1 MTRLRWWGE
10 AATADQAAEPLVF
23 HPNDRWRVFADQC
36 ERAQNFGKHSDVNK
50 GSLNLQAPNE
60 AMPDLEDH
68 PGNQPTGAT
77 TFVPDSIALP
87 TESQSLWSAIRE
99 SLRGSHRDY
108 TKGPIGRS
116 IIMLAIPMVLEMCME
131 SIFAVVDIKWVSYL
145 GPDAMATVGLTESLL
160 TLMYAI
166 AIGLSIGAT
175 ATVARRIGEKN
186 PDGAARAAIQALG
199 LGLIVSTVIALIGAP
214 LAPKLLSIMG
224 ASPEVVAQGWGF
236 TAVMLAGN
244 VTIMMLFMI
253 NAIFRGAGD
262 AAIAM
267 RVLWLANAINIVL
280 GPCFIFGLGPFP
292 KLGIVGA
299 AVATNIGRG
308 AGALY
313 AFSRLIRSERFE
325 IKRHHFRLEPDIM
338 LRLVRLSATGTFQ
351 VFIGM
356 ASWIGLV
363 RTISSFGTDVVA
375 GYIVGI
381 RVILFALLPSWGMSN
396 AAATM
401 VGQALGA
408 KNPERAERAVWLA
421 GFYNM
426 IFLGGVG
433 LVFVVL
439 ARQIIGLFTTDPNVV
454 PYGVDCLRI
463 VASGF
468 LFYAWGMVITQSFNG
483 AGDTWT
489 PTIINLFVFWLWELP
504 LAYVLAIVLGFGP
517 RGVFLAITIAF
528 STLAIVSAIVFR
540 RGKWKTKAV

>member
-1 MTRLRWWGE
+1 MSEASEKSISLDSSDAMT
-10 AATADQAAEPLVF
+10 
-23 HPNDRWRVFADQC
+23 
-36 ERAQNFGKHSDVNK
+36 
-50 GSLNLQAPNE
+50 AP
-60 AMPDLEDH
+60 AMS
-68 PGNQPTGAT
+68 
-77 TFVPDSIALP
+77 F
-87 TESQSLWSAIRE
+87 WSAIRE
-99 SLRGSHRDY
+99 SLRGSRQDY
-108 TKGPIGRS
+108 TVGPIGRS
-116 IIMLAIPMVLEMCME
+116 IILLAIPMVLEMCME

-145 GPDAMATVGLTESLL
+145 GADAMATVGLTESML

-175 ATVARRIGEKN
+175 ATVARRIGEHN
-186 PDGAARAAIQALG
+186 PDGAARAAVQSLVLG
-199 LGLIVSTVIALIGAP
+199 LTVSTVIAVVAAP
-214 LAPKLLSIMG
+214 LSPRLLAIMG
-224 ASPEVVAQGWGF
+224 ASPAVVAHGWVF
-236 TAVMLAGN
+236 TTIMLGGN
-244 VTIMMLFMI
+244 LTIMMLFMI

-267 RVLWLANAINIVL
+267 RVLWFANALNIIL

-292 KLGIVGA
+292 RLGIAGA

-313 AFSRLIRSERFE
+313 AFSRLVRKGGRFE
-325 IKRHHFRLEPDIM
+325 IKRHHFRFEPAIM
-338 LRLVRLSATGTFQ
+338 GRLVRLSATGTFQ

-363 RTISSFGTDVVA
+363 RTISSFGTNALA

-408 KNPERAERAVWLA
+408 KKPDRAERAVWKA
-421 GFYNM
+421 GFYNL
-426 IFLGGVG
+426 IFLGSVG
-433 LVFVVL
+433 LIFVVF
-439 ARQIIGLFTTDPNVV
+439 ARQIIGLFTHDPAVV

-463 VASGF
+463 VAAGF
-468 LFYAWGMVITQSFNG
+468 LFYAYGMVLTQSFNG

-489 PTIINLFVFWLWELP
+489 PTILNLFVFWLWELP
-504 LAYVLAIVLGFGP
+504 LAYALAVVFHFGP

-528 STLAIVSAIVFR
+528 STLAIVSAAFFR
-540 RGKWKTKAV
+540 RGKWKTKVV